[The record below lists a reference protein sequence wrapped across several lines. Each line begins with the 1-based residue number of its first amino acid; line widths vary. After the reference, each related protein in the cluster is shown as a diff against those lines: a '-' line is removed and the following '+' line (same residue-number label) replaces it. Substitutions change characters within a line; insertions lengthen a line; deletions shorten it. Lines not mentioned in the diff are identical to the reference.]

1 MTPVLEGIDMSQQDL
16 IQLVIEL
23 GPALLGIVGSVV
35 AALLAVLG
43 WLGQLVWKSHT
54 RRMSQLTKCV
64 GELSEALE
72 KHERHTLDGLK
83 TSESTVQGLRAELH
97 LSAQKW
103 DHIRVGLMGCEAN
116 IKSQENKITEHIREL
131 AKIDSKL
138 EAVFRFV
145 DAPRR
150 ASDKT

>member
-1 MTPVLEGIDMSQQDL
+1 MTSDQVLQILQEF
-16 IQLVIEL
+16 
-23 GPALLGIVGSVV
+23 GPAFLSITASV
-35 AALLAVLG
+35 LTGFLAVLG

-72 KHERHTLDGLK
+72 KHERHTSDGLK
-83 TSESTVQGLRAELH
+83 VSESTVQGLRAELH
-97 LSAQKW
+97 LAAQKW
-103 DHIRVGLMGCEAN
+103 DHIRAGLLSCETN

-138 EAVFRFV
+138 EAVFRFM

-150 ASDKT
+150 ASDAK